1 MMAHLSRPQK
11 LLVQHADVSQRL
23 GGRGEERDVH
33 PAGPAAIRRA
43 AISACSLAS
52 GEVLCCAAAFDSGCA
67 CCSPPAQG
75 KLFLSPNALSALWV
89 GLCMLLTW
97 LFHDKS
103 RHSQARYKA

>member
-1 MMAHLSRPQK
+1 MSTP
-11 LLVQHADVSQRL
+11 
-23 GGRGEERDVH
+23 
-33 PAGPAAIRRA
+33 PGPAAIRRA

-52 GEVLCCAAAFDSGCA
+52 GEVLCCAAAFDSA
-67 CCSPPAQG
+67 APAAHRPAQG
-75 KLFLSPNALSALWV
+75 KLFLSLNALSALWV